1 MRKFLTLSAL
11 IFLSSF
17 ILIPN
22 TNAAQVVKISE
33 PTHRLAD
40 GVFFNDL
47 LAQKLAPS
55 GSLGQAVYLNTQ
67 SVNNWLVDPAT
78 IDEIIAMSN
87 GYGISDGTAP
97 TGQEIAKSWL
107 TQFTKVTRN
116 KKITPITY
124 GNPSSFWVN
133 EIMPD
138 QIVYLD
144 EISKFKLESFLSR
157 PVEKTGGSEAEK
169 QKINKTSLSVLKYG
183 QRQINL
189 LSTLL
194 EKKQLEDNQLRLL
207 KLLNPNLDEKLFLDL
222 LKDYDKSISVMRAK
236 LNVINTKFTV
246 TSSKEELPITVV
258 NDYDQVVKLKLS
270 SRAMNSKVS
279 VAQIEEI
286 ELEAKSKKQVLLPI
300 EVFAAGDSRLLVQL
314 TNLENKPVG
323 YPVYIDLK
331 LSVISPVATW
341 ITTAAAV
348 LLFFAALVLSV
359 RRVRRRS

>member
-1 MRKFLTLSAL
+1 VRKFLTFSAL

-33 PTHRLAD
+33 PTHRLSD

-55 GSLGQAVYLNTQ
+55 GSLGQAVYLNSQ

-144 EISKFKLESFLSR
+144 DISKFKLESFLSR
-157 PVEKTGGSEAEK
+157 PVEKTGGAEAEK

-194 EKKQLEDNQLRLL
+194 EKKQLEDN
-207 KLLNPNLDEKLFLDL
+207 KSLNNSIESNEKIF
-222 LKDYDKSISVMRAK
+222 
-236 LNVINTKFTV
+236 
-246 TSSKEELPITVV
+246 
-258 NDYDQVVKLKLS
+258 
-270 SRAMNSKVS
+270 
-279 VAQIEEI
+279 
-286 ELEAKSKKQVLLPI
+286 
-300 EVFAAGDSRLLVQL
+300 
-314 TNLENKPVG
+314 
-323 YPVYIDLK
+323 
-331 LSVISPVATW
+331 
-341 ITTAAAV
+341 
-348 LLFFAALVLSV
+348 
-359 RRVRRRS
+359 